1 MQSLQDVALQ
11 RPIMTV
17 EQFIEKVAWPGA
29 QPSLVREGRDPTAQ
43 VPLQVEDASSE
54 ATILEPSV
62 YEAEEAGRTQ
72 MRQEVATLEKTPHVT
87 ANPPSPVVDQSY
99 PQQAADLSTPVLEM
113 PEDPT
118 TPVLRLTTT
127 PPVTHVLQFTD
138 EEDTQDQDSHKS
150 FKFLF
155 LFFDKYYNYYVVST
169 FLFVILVYAYDYIL
183 LLWIISMN
191 VLKHTKQFDLI
202 L

>member
-1 MQSLQDVALQ
+1 M
-11 RPIMTV
+11 
-17 EQFIEKVAWPGA
+17 
-29 QPSLVREGRDPTAQ
+29 
-43 VPLQVEDASSE
+43 EDASSE
-54 ATILEPSV
+54 AIVLEPLV

-72 MRQEVATLEKTPHVT
+72 MRQEAATLEKTPQVT
-87 ANPPSPVVDQSY
+87 ANPPSPVVDLSY
-99 PQQAADLSTPVLEM
+99 PQQAADPSTPVLEM
-113 PEDPT
+113 PEDPA

-169 FLFVILVYAYDYIL
+169 FLFVILVYTYDYIL

-202 L
+202 V